1 MQYTELLFYLTT
13 IVFHFTS
20 IFQRTCGAGQ
30 SVATFYTI
38 SEPKGSGNDICQ
50 MQ

>member
-1 MQYTELLFYLTT
+1 MIIYLTT
-13 IVFHFTS
+13 IVSHFTS

-30 SVATFYTI
+30 TVAKVYTI
-38 SEPKGSGNDICQ
+38 SEPTGSGKDICQ